1 MRRFRFACVLA
12 LLFAVPA
19 SAQGAREWI
28 FDDNPEAPSLAFG
41 SPDSDDVIS
50 FLCEPGAKRMTIVE
64 SVAAP
69 KLNPGGTATFKLTAG
84 TASLDLSGDA
94 TANESDGTVS
104 IEVNG
109 TPNPRVFALLKAG
122 PSLTIE
128 VAGAR
133 ETIPLAPARRCTSR
147 RWRSFAWARNSGSQ
161 NPNPLVPGLGLRPP
175 REQAPAETGM
185 SGVCLTPA

>member
-1 MRRFRFACVLA
+1 MQRFWFACVFA
-12 LLFAVPA
+12 LLFAAPA
-19 SAQGAREWI
+19 SAQGAREWV

-69 KLNPGGTATFKLTAG
+69 KLNPGGNATFKLTAG
-84 TASLDLSGDA
+84 TTSVDLSGDA
-94 TANESDGTVS
+94 TASESVGAVS

-109 TPNPRVFALLKAG
+109 APDPRVFALLKAG

-128 VAGAR
+128 VAGAK
-133 ETIPLAPARRCTSR
+133 ETIPLAGAAKHVAALERLC
-147 RWRSFAWARNSGSQ
+147 
-161 NPNPLVPGLGLRPP
+161 LGKK
-175 REQAPAETGM
+175 
-185 SGVCLTPA
+185 